1 MFLSKLNRAIKNP
14 REVGLMLV
22 NFLAPIITN
31 DKVFLSLKYRVIFG
45 KKLNWE
51 TPKTFSEK
59 LQWLKVYD
67 RNPQY
72 TVLVD
77 KIKVKEYVAE
87 KLGEEFI
94 IPTLGTWE
102 HPEDIDFASLPEKFV
117 LKCNH
122 NSGLGMYICKDK
134 SKMDKEAVIRELNKG
149 LKEDYYKL
157 GREWPYKNVP
167 RRILAEKFIE
177 TEPNVKDLPDYKWYC
192 FDGEPKYCQLITN
205 NTTQESIGFY
215 DTGWSRLTFNEKDD
229 VSPHDLQNC
238 PIDLEDQ
245 LRVVRELQK
254 KETNACVDLFHIGKK
269 TYFGEITHFSTSE
282 FGELR
287 ESDYKIIHEKM
298 NTLPGDKSGGMIC
311 VIKQDSTINI
321 SRPDFPDYK
330 FFCFDGKVK
339 AMFVAT
345 ERQFKGEEVKFDFFD
360 DNYNYLPFRQGHDHA
375 KVAPPKPS
383 CFDDMKRAAEKL
395 SKGFPH
401 ARVDFYEINGHIL
414 FGEMTFFHF
423 SGLVPFEPE
432 KWDEQFGKW
441 LTLP

>member
-1 MFLSKLNRAIKNP
+1 MILSKLKRAIRNP

-22 NFLAPIITN
+22 NLLAPIITN

-87 KLGEEFI
+87 KLGEEYI

-102 HPEDIDFASLPEKFV
+102 HPEDIDFDSLPEKFV

-134 SKMDKEAVIRELNKG
+134 SKMDKDAVIRELNKG

-177 TEPNVKDLPDYKWYC
+177 TDPNINDL
-192 FDGEPKYCQLITN
+192 I
-205 NTTQESIGFY
+205 
-215 DTGWSRLTFNEKDD
+215 
-229 VSPHDLQNC
+229 
-238 PIDLEDQ
+238 
-245 LRVVRELQK
+245 
-254 KETNACVDLFHIGKK
+254 
-269 TYFGEITHFSTSE
+269 
-282 FGELR
+282 
-287 ESDYKIIHEKM
+287 
-298 NTLPGDKSGGMIC
+298 
-311 VIKQDSTINI
+311 
-321 SRPDFPDYK
+321 DYK
-330 FFCFDGKVK
+330 FFCFDGKPKYCQVI
-339 AMFVAT
+339 AGRNSVMSI
-345 ERQFKGEEVKFDFFD
+345 DFFD
-360 DNYNYLPFRQGHDHA
+360 EKWNHQSFHEPKIFPFAIKVPSKPKCLDMMWKAA
-375 KVAPPKPS
+375 KLLAEGKPFS
-383 CFDDMKRAAEKL
+383 RI
-395 SKGFPH
+395 
-401 ARVDFYEINGHIL
+401 DFYEVNNKIY
-414 FGEMTFFHF
+414 FGEITFFPTSGFGGF
-423 SGLVPFEPE
+423 SPE
-432 KWDEQFGKW
+432 EYDMQFGS
-441 LTLP
+441 LIPLPLVHGSSMITGKSN